1 MIERYDCTP
10 VALYARV
17 SSERQDVDLSV
28 SAQLRALRDYAQKNG
43 YIVAREY
50 IDEAESGR
58 IADRPEF
65 RKMIDAASQP
75 NAPFR
80 EILVWKFSRFT
91 RKREHAVAFK
101 SMLRRKGVRV
111 VSITEH
117 ADDTPT
123 GKLMEA
129 IIESVDEFYSENLAQ
144 EVTRGMREAA
154 SRGFWIGSRT
164 PYGYNRLM
172 VQDGAKKRPTLEP
185 DRDASRVVKRIFDMA
200 EAGTGM
206 LHIARALNDEGI
218 ASPAGKLW
226 SKNGIHFI
234 LRNEVYTGTL
244 IWGAN
249 AKDKADPIRIEKA
262 FPAIISKAKSQ
273 RVNRLMRSRAPKI
286 AHPRRVGSTYLLSGL
301 VKCHKCNR
309 ALSGQDAKS
318 GQFSYYVC
326 QSIMKRGKDACDTP
340 RLNARRFEEMVVGK
354 IRSNVLTEGN
364 IRALVKVVD
373 EQMDGVASEQCKRLE
388 TIEDEL
394 EDVKRKLGRIWHFVE
409 TTDIDM
415 ADASDRIKEHRERQ
429 ERLEDAAADA
439 RAILSQRRAVLDDVN
454 TIAAYAQDMSEFLKE
469 SELTERRAFIETFVK
484 EIVVMPGDAL
494 LRYTIPMP
502 DDSPIPGRNAEEMV
516 LNGSVLSTVK
526 NGGPPGTRTLN
537 LLIKSQLLF
546 QIELAA
552 PVTGGP
558 SSIARRRRCPLSHI
572 LLQETSKQTGEATCQ
587 PHPASVKRGYL
598 SAAKVPP
605 KDQSSVVIS
614 RKIICTAS
622 GSVLAMLAMASVITR
637 ASSAFWA
644 LVRPGYISIVTL
656 GILSSSPGH
665 RVRCSC

>member
-1 MIERYDCTP
+1 MIERHDPTP

-17 SSERQDVDLSV
+17 SSYRQDVDLSV
-28 SAQLRALRDYAQKNG
+28 SAQLRALRDYARKNG

-50 IDEAESGR
+50 VDEAESGR

-65 RKMIDAASQP
+65 RKMIDAATRP
-75 NAPFR
+75 NAPFG

-164 PYGYNRLM
+164 PYGYSRVM
-172 VQDGAKKRPTLEP
+172 VQDGAKKRPKLEP
-185 DRDASRVVKRIFDMA
+185 NPGASRVVKRIFDMA
-200 EAGTGM
+200 EAGAGM
-206 LHIARALNDEGI
+206 LHIARALNGEGI

-249 AKDKADPIRIEKA
+249 AKDKAEPVRIVGA
-262 FPAIISKAKSQ
+262 FPGIISKAKFQ
-273 RVNRLMRSRAPKI
+273 RVNGLMRSRAPKVT
-286 AHPRRVGSTYLLSGL
+286 HPRRVGSTYLLSGL
-301 VKCHKCNR
+301 VKCKACGG

-354 IRSNVLTEGN
+354 IRANVLTDGN

-373 EQMDGVASEQCKRLE
+373 EQMDSVAREQRKRLK
-388 TIEDEL
+388 TIENEL
-394 EDVKRKLGRIWHFVE
+394 EDVKRKLGRIWHVIE
-409 TTDIDM
+409 TSDIDT
-415 ADASDRIKEHRERQ
+415 ADAADRIRDHRERQ
-429 ERLEDAAADA
+429 ERLEDSATEA
-439 RAILSQRRAVLDDVN
+439 RAILSQRRAVLDGME
-454 TIAAYAQDMSEFLKE
+454 TISAHAQDMSEFLNE

-502 DDSPIPGRNAEEMV
+502 DDSPIPGRNAEDIA

-526 NGGPPGTRTLN
+526 NGGPAWTRTRDLS
-537 LLIKSQLLF
+537 LI
-546 QIELAA
+546 
-552 PVTGGP
+552 
-558 SSIARRRRCPLSHI
+558 R
-572 LLQETSKQTGEATCQ
+572 
-587 PHPASVKRGYL
+587 
-598 SAAKVPP
+598 
-605 KDQSSVVIS
+605 
-614 RKIICTAS
+614 TA
-622 GSVLAMLAMASVITR
+622 L
-637 ASSAFWA
+637 
-644 LVRPGYISIVTL
+644 
-656 GILSSSPGH
+656 
-665 RVRCSC
+665 